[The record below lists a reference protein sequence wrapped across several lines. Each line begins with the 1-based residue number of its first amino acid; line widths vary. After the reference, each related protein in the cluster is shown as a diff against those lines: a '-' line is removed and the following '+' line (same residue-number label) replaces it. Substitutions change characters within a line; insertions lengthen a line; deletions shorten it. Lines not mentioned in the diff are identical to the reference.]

1 VKNNIKYILILVS
14 LILST
19 EISFAQSPKKVIQVS
34 GLVVGGDSAYGIPGV
49 HIFVPKAGRGTITS
63 HLGYFSLPT
72 LVGDSVVIRSLGYK
86 EKNFIV
92 PYSDNDNLSIIVQLS
107 EDTTILPEVS
117 VFPWPTEQIFKEAFL
132 ALQLPEADMDAMHKN
147 LNEQV
152 MKRMM
157 YNESPD
163 GLLVHKYFMEQ
174 QIQNTDT
181 KFFSKYPGYMNL
193 TNPFAWAS
201 FIRQVK
207 AGGLK
212 TKSYQE
218 YVPDV
223 SDKEIEKNEKKAA
236 KEKSKDT
243 K

>member
-1 VKNNIKYILILVS
+1 MQS
-14 LILST
+14 G
-19 EISFAQSPKKVIQVS
+19 FAQSNKKIIQFS

-49 HIFVPKAGRGTITS
+49 HVFVPKAGRGTVTS

-72 LVGDSVVIRSLGYK
+72 LVGDSIVIRSLGYK
-86 EKNFIV
+86 EKHFIV
-92 PYSDNDNLSIIVQLS
+92 PYSDYDNLSVIIQLS
-107 EDTTILPEVS
+107 EDTTLLPEVS

-163 GLLVHKYFMEQ
+163 GMMVHKYYMEQ
-174 QIQNTDT
+174 QIQSTDT
-181 KFFSKYPGYMNL
+181 KFFMKYPGWMNL

-218 YVPDV
+218 HIPDV
-223 SDKEIEKNEKKAA
+223 SDKEIERNEKQAA
-236 KEKSKDT
+236 KEKGKDKDT